1 MFLLLNGTS
10 NTFSVHLT
18 STIST
23 CTLNVRSVADGEAEQ
38 FELTPNLQNE
48 RYAEFTWEVPATM
61 EGQYLIDFMD
71 GQTRLCTHVA
81 YIAETED
88 AINYQ
93 DYTFYDSQ
101 A

>member
-1 MFLLLNGTS
+1 MFLLLNGSS

-18 STIST
+18 ATIST
-23 CTLNVRSVADGEAEQ
+23 CTLNVRSVADGTATQ
-38 FELTPNLQNE
+38 VELTPNSQNE
-48 RYAEFTWEVPATM
+48 RYTEFTWDVPATM

-71 GQTRLCTHVA
+71 GQTHLCTHVA